1 MGGGLHALWTQGVTV
16 GGCQEVMKRSEA
28 RAHHLSMSDSSRP
41 FIVGCLWMVM
51 RLVLCESEAMC
62 FSSMS
67 VSTGWPAWEKVAEGW
82 LRLWF
87 GVASLKA

>member
-1 MGGGLHALWTQGVTV
+1 M

-51 RLVLCESEAMC
+51 RLVLCESEAMWI
-62 FSSMS
+62 SSMS
-67 VSTGWPAWEKVAEGW
+67 VSTG
-82 LRLWF
+82 
-87 GVASLKA
+87 